1 MKNPETCYQ
10 TARTKHH
17 CILKVIKHDTSR
29 HSHRWL
35 GGTIKTRWAGTERL
49 NVWVWFDWPD
59 IEWNGHHGVE
69 DDDVSPEAE
78 EASVGGALVF
88 AVVQIPGVGADLFV
102 PEGVTDGQ
110 ACRHQDQQCK
120 DLRGGRTKKTD
131 IQYNRAMSWMANN
144 SVMKC
149 SWAHVE
155 PSFRWCPF
163 HTKSSHHHL
172 LQMNPST
179 CGMFRC
185 FFEHS
190 TSLSLPL
197 CQLVKNVSLPSDC
210 TFYPVPAPLESVFGV
225 CVWWEDERW
234 QDTTITHVKMSDLLC
249 KPCSSSARRFWSSW
263 TSSSHRSSWFW
274 CRLLWRHITQWWR
287 LAIAISHY

>member
-1 MKNPETCYQ
+1 MYLSRCVFLCKIHLQVPVDELTLAQTNHLHTEHTADRHERIFNKIHFLKPKLWPHKAVLFWKILKHVFQ

-17 CILKVIKHDTSR
+17 CILKAIKHDTSR

-49 NVWVWFDWPD
+49 NVWVWFYWPD
-59 IEWNGHHGVE
+59 IEWNGHHCVE

-110 ACRHQDQQCK
+110 TCRHQDQQCK
-120 DLRGGRTKKTD
+120 DLRGGRTEKTD

-155 PSFRWCPF
+155 LSFQWCPF

-179 CGMFRC
+179 CGMFRS
-185 FFEHS
+185 FWAFNKS
-190 TSLSLPL
+190 FIAT
-197 CQLVKNVSLPSDC
+197 
-210 TFYPVPAPLESVFGV
+210 VPT
-225 CVWWEDERW
+225 C
-234 QDTTITHVKMSDLLC
+234 
-249 KPCSSSARRFWSSW
+249 
-263 TSSSHRSSWFW
+263 
-274 CRLLWRHITQWWR
+274 
-287 LAIAISHY
+287 

>member
-1 MKNPETCYQ
+1 MTNPETCFPN
-10 TARTKHH
+10 ARTKHH

-110 ACRHQDQQCK
+110 TCRHQDQQCK
-120 DLRGGRTKKTD
+120 DLRGGRTEKTD

-155 PSFRWCPF
+155 LSFQWCPF

-197 CQLVKNVSLPSDC
+197 CQLVKNVSLPSNC
-210 TFYPVPAPLESVFGV
+210 TFYPVPAPLESGFGV

-234 QDTTITHVKMSDLLC
+234 QETAITHVTQTYCVNHVVHQLVDFGPLE
-249 KPCSSSARRFWSSW
+249 P
-263 TSSSHRSSWFW
+263 
-274 CRLLWRHITQWWR
+274 RLPTVPHDFGVGSCDDI
-287 LAIAISHY
+287 